1 MKMTRL
7 MQSPSN
13 HPATASSSTAAR
25 RFPSLAAVAL
35 ALAMI
40 LSGAPAQAALAWG
53 KAAQEENHSTV
64 GDGHVHIF
72 HAQGNV
78 YMLVEPTNNV
88 TVQIGDKYI
97 IVVDTGV
104 PELSDEVIA
113 AIRSLSSLPIMFIV
127 NTSSD
132 DDHIGGDA
140 KLSQAGWALPNAGST
155 GLDTAVSKAIVTRV
169 SLAPGAPIVGHKNT
183 VNRNSDPRLVS
194 TSVTYGQEGFQLFN
208 NEPVLFYY
216 MPAAH
221 TDGDTIVFF
230 RGSEVL
236 SVGDL
241 FSTVSYPVIESD
253 KGGSIDGVINALN
266 EIISIL
272 VPRENEEGGTYVVP
286 GHGHLCDRND
296 VVNYRDMVTIIRGR
310 IEDMVKKDMTLA
322 QVKAAKPTFDY
333 DRLYGASTGPW
344 TTDMFI
350 EAIYRDLT
358 KEKSQ
363 QSRKEE

>member
-1 MKMTRL
+1 MIRRL
-7 MQSPSN
+7 LSWQAN
-13 HPATASSSTAAR
+13 HSGLERLSTAFKR
-25 RFPSLAAVAL
+25 PLAAVLLTVIL
-35 ALAMI
+35 ALTMPIASTAV
-40 LSGAPAQAALAWG
+40 LAAPRPAVQAD
-53 KAAQEENHSTV
+53 AAKTA
-64 GDGHVHIF
+64 DGHVHIF

-88 TVQIGDKYI
+88 TVQVGDKYI

-113 AIRSLSSLPIMFIV
+113 AIRSLSSLPIMFVV

-140 KLSQAGWALPNAGST
+140 KISQAGWALPNAGST
-155 GLDTAVSKAIVTRV
+155 GLDSSVSKAIVTRV

-183 VNRNSDPRLVS
+183 VNRNADPRLVS

-241 FSTVSYPVIESD
+241 FSTVSYPVIELD

-266 EIISIL
+266 EIISML

-296 VVNYRDMVTIIRGR
+296 VVNYRDMLTIIRGR
-310 IEDMVKKDMTLA
+310 IEALVKKDMSLD

-333 DRLYGASTGPW
+333 DPLYGAATGPW
-344 TTDMFI
+344 TTDKFI
-350 EAIYRDLT
+350 EAVYDGVSKERT
-358 KEKSQ
+358 K
-363 QSRKEE
+363 QSRK

>member
-1 MKMTRL
+1 MSRPWSQAL
-7 MQSPSN
+7 NGSL
-13 HPATASSSTAAR
+13 STAAGKCQVMR
-25 RFPSLAAVAL
+25 ML
-35 ALAMI
+35 ALAMMI
-40 LSGAPAQAALAWG
+40 GCVPSRAAAKQDRAPKEEAAEIGHA
-53 KAAQEENHSTV
+53 
-64 GDGHVHIF
+64 HVHVL

-88 TVQIGDKYI
+88 TVQVGERYI
-97 IVVDTGV
+97 IVVDAGV
-104 PELSDEVIA
+104 PELSEEVIA

-132 DDHIGGDA
+132 DDHTGGDA

-155 GLDTAVSKAIVTRV
+155 GVDSSVSKAIVTRV
-169 SLAPGAPIVGHKNT
+169 SLAPGATVVGHKNT
-183 VNRNSDPRLVS
+183 VNRNSDPNLVS
-194 TSVTYGQEGFQLFN
+194 TSVTYGHEGFQLFN
-208 NEPVLFYY
+208 SEPVLFDY

-221 TDGDTIVFF
+221 TDGDTMVFF

-241 FSTVSYPVIESD
+241 FSTTSYPVIESD
-253 KGGSIDGVINALN
+253 KGGTIGGVIDALN

-272 VPRENEEGGTYVVP
+272 VPKENEEGGTYVIP

-310 IEDMVKKDMTLA
+310 IEDMVGKDMTLD

-333 DRLYGASTGPW
+333 DRLYGASSGPW

-350 EAIYRDLT
+350 EAVYRDLT
-358 KEKSQ
+358 KGKTQ
-363 QSRKEE
+363 QSRK

>member
-1 MKMTRL
+1 MSDPVSGPTRL
-7 MQSPSN
+7 KMNGSSALVAGNLPAIVMLALVLTTAGVPS
-13 HPATASSSTAAR
+13 SAAR
-25 RFPSLAAVAL
+25 HL
-35 ALAMI
+35 
-40 LSGAPAQAALAWG
+40 
-53 KAAQEENHSTV
+53 AAQEKDAKAGE
-64 GDGHVHIF
+64 GHVQVL

-78 YMLVEPTNNV
+78 YMLVEPTNNI
-88 TVQIGDKYI
+88 TVQVGDKYI

-104 PELSDEVIA
+104 SELGDEVIT

-132 DDHIGGDA
+132 DDHTGGDA
-140 KLSQAGWALPNAGST
+140 KLSDAGWALPNAGST

-169 SLAPGAPIVGHKNT
+169 SLAQGAPIVGHKNT
-183 VNRNSDPRLVS
+183 INRNSDSKLVS
-194 TSVTYGQEGFQLFN
+194 TSVTYGHEGFQLFS
-208 NEPVLFYY
+208 NEPVLFYH

-221 TDGDTIVFF
+221 TDGDTMVFF

-241 FSTVSYPVIESD
+241 FSTTNYPVIESD
-253 KGGSIDGVINALN
+253 KGGSIDGIISALN

-310 IEDMVKKDMTLA
+310 IEDMVKKGMTLD
-322 QVKAAKPTFDY
+322 QVKAARPTFDY
-333 DRLYGASTGPW
+333 DPLYGARSGAW
-344 TTDMFI
+344 TTDMFV
-350 EAIYRDLT
+350 EAVYRDLS
-358 KEKSQ
+358 KEKTQ
-363 QSRKEE
+363 QSRKQ